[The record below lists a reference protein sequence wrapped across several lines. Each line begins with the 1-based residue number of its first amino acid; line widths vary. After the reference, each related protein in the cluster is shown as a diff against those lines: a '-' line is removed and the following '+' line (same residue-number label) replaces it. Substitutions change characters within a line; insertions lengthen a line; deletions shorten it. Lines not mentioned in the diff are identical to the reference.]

1 MTDLKD
7 FYQQQFHKLEK
18 VSDIL
23 SEVIIEFQKRIDG
36 YPKTYNL
43 LSSIDGIKFKE
54 VQDLES
60 FRQNLSFSSDVIEF
74 KIMADM
80 VNNRLVKQNSYILPP
95 PQPESKN

>member
-1 MTDLKD
+1 MSQKD

-23 SEVIIEFQKRIDG
+23 SEVIIEFQKRIDC

-54 VQDLES
+54 MQDLES
-60 FRQNLSFSSDVIEF
+60 FRQNLSFVSEIIEI
-74 KIMADM
+74 KVMADM
-80 VNNRLVKQNSYILPP
+80 VSNGLVKQNSDIPP
-95 PQPESKN
+95 LPQPESKN